1 MTILAIETTGV
12 VCGVCLMKDGEPI
25 GIIETDTPNIHDV
38 QLQQATKELM
48 RQTQCSF
55 DDVDVVAVSAGP
67 GSFTG
72 TRIGVS
78 FAKGLTFSNSPK
90 LLGISTLESLACGS
104 AQTFFKGEHFHLAVI
119 IPSHRD
125 QVFMQRFHVHG
136 VSDYH
141 ASSEILNVESSK
153 IRDHAGKSDI
163 IVSTTHSEF
172 VQLSPSSAFVA
183 RTAFVLFMHGTAVL
197 ADPLTFV
204 PEYRQEFVGR
214 PKSE

>member
-1 MTILAIETTGV
+1 MMILAIETTGV
-12 VCGVCLMKDGEPI
+12 VCGVCLMKDGDVI

-48 RQTQCSF
+48 LQTHCSF

-90 LLGISTLESLACGS
+90 LIGISTLESLACGA
-104 AQTFFKGEHFHLAVI
+104 AQTFYKGEHFFIVAI
-119 IPSHRD
+119 IGSHRD

-136 VSDYH
+136 PADWH
-141 ASSEILNVESSK
+141 AVSEIRNLENSK
-153 IRDHAGKSDI
+153 TQDHMGKNDI
-163 IVSTTHSEF
+163 VVGPE
-172 VQLSPSSAFVA
+172 QLPLSAASVA
-183 RTAFVLFMHGTAVL
+183 RTAHIQIANGTAVF

-204 PEYRQEFVGR
+204 PEYRQEWKGG
-214 PKSE
+214 KQNA